1 MGCGR
6 SKPETKPET
15 KPATVATNPT
25 TEATVTGAADTATI
39 TTTGVTTL
47 SLNLTGQGVILM
59 DTSLVDLGFST
70 SHPIGNTLPAG
81 TPVVNYLY
89 IRLGVTDIQSPV
101 AGPGITSKPVVTIY
115 KNEVDTSTGAT
126 PIFTLLYEN
135 LVVNS
140 FTENNSFEQ
149 TYKVRLPS
157 NIFNKI
163 SSIKVK
169 IKWQRPSGGATSVP
183 IEITEKIQDFDLSN
197 IYNFINDSD
206 TSQIIT
212 IANDL
217 ESFTNY
223 LSIEGYTDDS
233 PLLGK
238 TYAPF

>member
-6 SKPETKPET
+6 SKPETKPAT
-15 KPATVATNPT
+15 AGPAPEPAPGPAPP
-25 TEATVTGAADTATI
+25 ETATI
-39 TTTGVTTL
+39 STTGATTL
-47 SLNLTGQGVILM
+47 SLNLTGQGVVLI

-70 SHPIGNTLPAG
+70 SHPIGTTVAAG

-101 AGPGITSKPVVTIY
+101 TGAGVTLKPVLTIY
-115 KNEVDTSTGAT
+115 TNEVNPSTGAT
-126 PIFTLLYEN
+126 PVFTLLYEN

-140 FTENNSFEQ
+140 FTMTNSFEQ

-157 NIFNKI
+157 NTLNKI

-169 IKWQRPSGGATSVP
+169 IKWQRPSGGPTSGP
-183 IEITEKIQDFDLSN
+183 IEITEKIQSFDENN
-197 IYNFINDSD
+197 IYNFINAATQVD
-206 TSQIIT
+206 IPL

-238 TYAPF
+238 TYARF

>member
-6 SKPETKPET
+6 SKPETKVT
-15 KPATVATNPT
+15 PAAGPAPAPAPGPAPA
-25 TEATVTGAADTATI
+25 ETATI
-39 TTTGVTTL
+39 STTGATTL
-47 SLNLTGQGVILM
+47 SLNLTGQGVVLM
-59 DTSLVDLGFST
+59 NTSLVDLGFST
-70 SHPIGNTLPAG
+70 SHPIGNTLPSG

-89 IRLGVTDIQSPV
+89 IRLGVTDIQSP
-101 AGPGITSKPVVTIY
+101 ATGPGITSKPVVTIY
-115 KNEVDTSTGAT
+115 KNEENSAST
-126 PIFTLLYEN
+126 PVFTLLYEN

-169 IKWQRPSGGATSVP
+169 IKWQRPSGGPTSVP

-206 TSQIIT
+206 TSQILT

-217 ESFTNY
+217 EPFTNY
-223 LSIEGYTDDS
+223 LSIEGYMDDS

-238 TYAPF
+238 SYARF